1 MNDELVQHQL
11 DVHEKRINNH
21 AERLDKIEQ
30 DNASLKTEIKNLCEN
45 LKQLTTVMKWF
56 IGLLVGAFVSFF
68 FYAIQSGL
76 FR

>member
-1 MNDELVQHQL
+1 MNDELIQHQL
-11 DVHEKRINNH
+11 NTHDTRLNNH
-21 AERLDKIEQ
+21 AERIDKLEQ

>member
-11 DVHEKRINNH
+11 EVLEKRTNNH
-21 AERLDKIEQ
+21 GERLDKIEQ

-45 LKQLTTVMKWF
+45 LKQLTIVMKWF